1 MELLENIKKKI
12 GQWVFQRDLKFNKR
26 IKAVSNIDD
35 AKSIGILYD
44 ATSEKQV
51 KLARSLF
58 NDICLTIDDD
68 PIKLWTRFFKQL
80 PGN

>member
-1 MELLENIKKKI
+1 MEILENIKKNI

-26 IKAVSNIDD
+26 IKSVSNIDD

-51 KLARSLF
+51 KTVS
-58 NDICLTIDDD
+58 N
-68 PIKLWTRFFKQL
+68 
-80 PGN
+80 